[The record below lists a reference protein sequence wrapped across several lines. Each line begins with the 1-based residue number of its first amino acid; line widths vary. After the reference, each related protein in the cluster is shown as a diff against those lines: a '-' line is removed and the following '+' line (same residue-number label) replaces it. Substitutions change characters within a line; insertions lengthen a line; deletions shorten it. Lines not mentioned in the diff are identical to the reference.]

1 MLYRGKGTC
10 AASAQ
15 VFSASSTAL
24 KFTVNGPCASE
35 RPSPSAPCQACFPGV
50 PIRLSVVCDS
60 SWLLLALPKEAD
72 PPPSSLAIY
81 WTWDW
86 SDVASECS
94 AVQSLGKCHSILRL
108 LTGQGGKLREPF
120 GPFNPVTLRAVI
132 PSPAL
137 LFYTSPMAQC

>member
-1 MLYRGKGTC
+1 MEVTESITIPVSLIHEARSGQYCFRRRKLQACEPVLYRGKGTC

-72 PPPSSLAIY
+72 PPPSCLL
-81 WTWDW
+81 D
-86 SDVASECS
+86 
-94 AVQSLGKCHSILRL
+94 LGL
-108 LTGQGGKLREPF
+108 E
-120 GPFNPVTLRAVI
+120 
-132 PSPAL
+132 
-137 LFYTSPMAQC
+137 